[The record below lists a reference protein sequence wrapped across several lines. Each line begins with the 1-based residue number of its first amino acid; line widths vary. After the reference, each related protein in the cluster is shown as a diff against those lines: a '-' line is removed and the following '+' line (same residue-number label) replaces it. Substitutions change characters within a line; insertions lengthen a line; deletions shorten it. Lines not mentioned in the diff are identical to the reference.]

1 MTYTI
6 DMSEEMAE
14 RIASAVLRQIRKE
27 TTSGGVMEACAIV
40 LTHLEPV
47 LMKKFDERLN
57 DYTEEFPDSGFT
69 DDFGVGIPRLVRG
82 E

>member
-14 RIASAVLRQIRKE
+14 RITAAVLRQIRKE
-27 TTSGGVMEACAIV
+27 TTSGAVMGACATV
-40 LTHLEPV
+40 LTHLDPINQAI
-47 LMKKFDERLN
+47 LTK
-57 DYTEEFPDSGFT
+57 EFRDSGFT
-69 DDFGVGIPRLVRG
+69 DDFGTVL

>member
-14 RIASAVLRQIRKE
+14 RITSAVLRQIRKE
-27 TTSGGVMEACAIV
+27 TASGGVMEACAIV
-40 LTHLEPV
+40 LTHLDP
-47 LMKKFDERLN
+47 LN
-57 DYTEEFPDSGFT
+57 KAILTKEFRDSGFT
-69 DDFGVGIPRLVRG
+69 DDFGTVL

>member
-14 RIASAVLRQIRKE
+14 RITSAVLRQIRKE
-27 TTSGGVMEACAIV
+27 TTSGGVMEACSIV

-47 LMKKFDERLN
+47 LMKEFDECLN
-57 DYTEEFPDSGFT
+57 DYTEEFRDSGFT
-69 DDFGVGIPRLVRG
+69 DDFGVYM

>member
-14 RIASAVLRQIRKE
+14 RITAAVLRQIRKE

-40 LTHLEPV
+40 LTHLDP
-47 LMKKFDERLN
+47 LN
-57 DYTEEFPDSGFT
+57 QAILTKEFKDSGFT
-69 DDFGVGIPRLVRG
+69 DDFGTAL

>member
-14 RIASAVLRQIRKE
+14 RITSAVLRQIRKE
-27 TTSGGVMEACAIV
+27 TTSGAVMGACATV
-40 LTHLEPV
+40 LTYLDPLNQAILTKE
-47 LMKKFDERLN
+47 FDELLN
-57 DYTEEFPDSGFT
+57 DYTEEFKDSGFT
-69 DDFGVGIPRLVRG
+69 DDFGTVL

>member
-14 RIASAVLRQIRKE
+14 RITAAVLRQIRKE
-27 TTSGGVMEACAIV
+27 TTSGAVMEACATV
-40 LTHLEPV
+40 LTHLDP
-47 LMKKFDERLN
+47 LN
-57 DYTEEFPDSGFT
+57 KAILTKEFKDSGFT
-69 DDFGVGIPRLVRG
+69 DDFGTVL

>member
-14 RIASAVLRQIRKE
+14 RITSAVLRQIRKE

-40 LTHLEPV
+40 LTHPEPV
-47 LMKKFDERLN
+47 LMK
-57 DYTEEFPDSGFT
+57 EFKDSGFT
-69 DDFGVGIPRLVRG
+69 D

>member
-14 RIASAVLRQIRKE
+14 RITAAVLRQIRKE

-40 LTHLEPV
+40 LTHLDP
-47 LMKKFDERLN
+47 LN
-57 DYTEEFPDSGFT
+57 QAILTKEFRDSGFT
-69 DDFGVGIPRLVRG
+69 DDFGTVL

>member
-14 RIASAVLRQIRKE
+14 KITSAVLRQIRKE

-40 LTHLEPV
+40 LTHLEPLNKAI
-47 LMKKFDERLN
+47 LMK
-57 DYTEEFPDSGFT
+57 EFKDSGFT
-69 DDFGVGIPRLVRG
+69 DDFGVAIPRLVRG

>member
-14 RIASAVLRQIRKE
+14 RITSAVLRQIRKE

-40 LTHLEPV
+40 LTHLEP
-47 LMKKFDERLN
+47 LNKAILTKEFDELLN
-57 DYTEEFPDSGFT
+57 DYTEEFRDSGFT
-69 DDFGVGIPRLVRG
+69 DDFGVGM

>member
-40 LTHLEPV
+40 LAYLDPV
-47 LMKKFDERLN
+47 LMKEFDEN
-57 DYTEEFPDSGFT
+57 YWTTGEFKDSGFT
-69 DDFGVGIPRLVRG
+69 DDFGVDMPRLVRG